1 MRTSFLRPRVE
12 GFPSAR
18 EKYFFFYVREL
29 YSELFLT
36 AQRYEKYSKL
46 PNNFVNKILKM

>member
-18 EKYFFFYVREL
+18 EKYFFYVREL
-29 YSELFLT
+29 YSVLILT
-36 AQRYEKYSKL
+36 VQRYEKYSKL